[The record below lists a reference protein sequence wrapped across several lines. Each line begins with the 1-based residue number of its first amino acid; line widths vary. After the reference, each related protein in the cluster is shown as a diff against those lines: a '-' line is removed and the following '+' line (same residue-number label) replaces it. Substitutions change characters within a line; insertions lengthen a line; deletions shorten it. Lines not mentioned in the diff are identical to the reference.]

1 MEDNEQ
7 RPLDRSPYY
16 VNHSEHLDRVLSR
29 PQLAGEYSR
38 NIHIALLRSD
48 LIGIGISGCIG
59 GGIFITSGALI
70 STTGSLGAAV
80 SYVIAG
86 GIVACV
92 LYTITEMVTCRP
104 LTGALIDL
112 PHTFLDPACG
122 FTVAAL
128 YGLGKICAM
137 ATLTAHAAELTSLL
151 KSDQKPH
158 STGGEVAI
166 NIAFIVLTT
175 LTHCLGVKLYGKIER
190 VIMWFKLSLLL
201 LVCILMVV
209 LNFGGG
215 GPRQGSYSANYTSNA
230 FTPGWNPI
238 GFEKVTAT
246 PLKLT
251 GVSDHEFGIS
261 GPGGTL
267 FAFITSITLA
277 MFSCLGAD
285 LVAMT
290 AGEAKNPWK
299 DVPVTMS
306 FVYLVPL
313 GLYPFAML
321 AAGANVN
328 YADPSLSKIWAR
340 GGGATKSPF
349 VIAAEESSLHALPKV
364 LNAFFIVSAYTTAN
378 TDLYAASRSV
388 FMLSQQYLP
397 RNVANLLGRTNN
409 GHTPLAAILVCS
421 ALGFLSLIGL
431 ADKTGSQPRIT
442 LSELYTGTAACINLC
457 LCVTFLRFKAGLDR
471 LEKRKIFSR
480 NDPLYISRL
489 FKSRWQPLPAYIGI
503 VGCAFVIVWSGI
515 PPLIILI
522 AKGSLDSTVN
532 LKSTISLTFD
542 VLGGYMGP
550 FLFVLLY
557 LSYKYIHPR
566 SSRVDLRNVTVE
578 DYVLEDLSTIELE
591 GPSSIPPAPR
601 YPLGSHELDAQTDLV
616 SPTGTFESPFKE
628 EPMWSSVEMSPDMQE
643 ELEAQD
649 ARRRERDRI
658 AQILSR
664 RPERLER
671 GVWREIWS
679 FVVTDKD

>member
-1 MEDNEQ
+1 MEDDEQ

-16 VNHSEHLDRVLSR
+16 VNHSEHLDRVLGR
-29 PQLAGEYSR
+29 PQLA
-38 NIHIALLRSD
+38 
-48 LIGIGISGCIG
+48 GIGISGCIG

-86 GIVACV
+86 GIVACG

-122 FTVAAL
+122 FAVAAL
-128 YGLGKICAM
+128 YGLGKIFAM
-137 ATLTAHAAELTSLL
+137 ATLTANAAQLTSLL
-151 KSDQKPH
+151 KKDQKPH
-158 STGGEVAI
+158 STGAEVAI
-166 NIAFIVLTT
+166 NIAFIALTT
-175 LTHCLGVKLYGKIER
+175 VSHCLGVKLYGKIER
-190 VIMWFKLSLLL
+190 VIMWFKLSLLV

-215 GPRQGSYSANYTSNA
+215 GPRQGSYSANYTTNA
-230 FTPGWNPI
+230 FTPGWNPT
-238 GFEKVTAT
+238 GFEKTGST
-246 PLKLT
+246 PLRLS
-251 GVSDHEFGIS
+251 GVSDEKFGIS

-267 FAFITSITLA
+267 FAFITSVTLA

-299 DVPVTMS
+299 DVPITMS

-313 GLYPFAML
+313 SIYPFAML

-328 YADPSLSKIWAR
+328 YANPKLSQIWAR

-364 LNAFFIVSAYTTAN
+364 LNAFFIISAYTTAN

-397 RNVANLLGRTNN
+397 RNIANVFGRTNN
-409 GHTPLAAILVCS
+409 GHTPLAAILLCS

-442 LSELYTGTAACINLC
+442 LSELYTGTSACINLC

-503 VGCAFVIVWSGI
+503 IGCAFVIVWSGV
-515 PPLIILI
+515 PPLIILVT
-522 AKGSLDSTVN
+522 KGSLQSTAS
-532 LKSTISLTFD
+532 LKSTISLAFD
-542 VLGGYMGP
+542 VLGAYIGP
-550 FLFVLLY
+550 FLFASLY

-566 SSRVDLRNVTVE
+566 SSRVDLRNITVE

-591 GPSSIPPAPR
+591 GPTSIPPVPR
-601 YPLGSHELDAQTDLV
+601 YPLGSHELDAQTDIV
-616 SPTGTFESPFKE
+616 SPTGTFVSPFKE
-628 EPMWSSVEMSPDMQE
+628 EPVWSSVEMSSDMQE
-643 ELEAQD
+643 EVEAQD
-649 ARRRERDRI
+649 ARRRETERI
-658 AQILSR
+658 AQILRR
-664 RPERLER
+664 RPKRLER
-671 GVWREIWS
+671 GVWRELWS